1 MVVSTTTTTT
11 RLTTTRCCQSSNIL
25 IAEKMEYVTL
35 EEIYEA
41 YYDCRKK
48 KRRKASAVF
57 FELHYETYLR
67 ELHEELN
74 SMSYTISTSIAFGV
88 TRPKHREVFAA
99 SFRDRIVHHLLMM
112 KLEPILESEMIDNSY
127 NCRKGKGTECGV
139 NTLAEQI
146 KTVSQ
151 NYTRKAYV
159 LQCDLQGF
167 FMSIEPSTLWKMLE
181 KVMKRKWCYDNL
193 DWWLW
198 LIKMIVT
205 NRPEKNCVIKGNRK
219 IIENLPDNKTLF
231 RSKGKGLPIGNLTS
245 QIFGNYYLT
254 PFDWWLQSI
263 LPKGYETG
271 RFVDDFYIVGTD
283 RKRMMKTIPAVR
295 QHLKDN
301 YGLTLHPHKVMIT
314 ECKKGVKFIGAV
326 IKPWGVYIS
335 NRTVGHAFEV
345 AEITNVEDMNRHMQ
359 RLNSYFGFMRHR
371 LTYAIR
377 WRLFN
382 AIPQKVKK
390 KLVCVNMEKFQ
401 VRCSGDTT
409 KKVALLWNE
418 QR

>member
-1 MVVSTTTTTT
+1 MAGSTTTT
-11 RLTTTRCCQSSNIL
+11 RTTTSRCCLSSL
-25 IAEKMEYVTL
+25 IVIIKKTMEYITA

-41 YYDCRKK
+41 YYDCRKN
-48 KRRKASAVF
+48 KRSKASAVMF
-57 FELHYETYLR
+57 SVHYER
-67 ELHEELN
+67 ELRKLRRELN
-74 SMSYTISTSIAFGV
+74 DMTYNIGTSIAFGI

-112 KLEPILESEMIDNSY
+112 KLEPILESEMIDNSF

-151 NYTRKAYV
+151 NYTREAYV

-167 FMSIEPSTLWKMLE
+167 FMSIDKHILWNMVSDIMRK
-181 KVMKRKWCYDNL
+181 KWCYGNL

-198 LIKMIVT
+198 LVKMIIIH
-205 NRPEKNCVIKGNRK
+205 RPERDCVIKGDKR
-219 IIENLPDNKTLF
+219 ILDNLPDNKTLF
-231 RSKGKGLPIGNLTS
+231 RSGGKGLPIGNLTS

-254 PFDWWLQSI
+254 PFDWWLRSI
-263 LPKGYETG
+263 LPKGCDTG
-271 RFVDDFYIVGTD
+271 RFVDDFYVVGTD
-283 RKRMMKTIPAVR
+283 GKGMMKTIPAIR
-295 QHLKDN
+295 QHLKD
-301 YGLTLHPHKVMIT
+301 YGLTLHPRKVMIT
-314 ECKKGVKFIGAV
+314 EVKKGVKFIGAV
-326 IKPWGVYIS
+326 IKPWGIYTG

-345 AEITNVEDMNRHMQ
+345 AEIERVENLERHVQ
-359 RLNSYFGFMRHR
+359 RLNSYFGFMKHR

-382 AIPQKVKK
+382 AIPEKIKK

-401 VRCSGDTT
+401 VRHSDSARR
-409 KKVALLWNE
+409 KVA
-418 QR
+418 